1 MKHLTLLGISL
12 LAVAACAPQPPPPPA
27 APAPLA
33 QPAAYPPGSPPNTT
47 TAFDGTY
54 DGSFVQQ
61 ISAGSSGAQCPNYR
75 VAPALTIRNGA
86 ARFAALNLD
95 FQGYVT
101 PQGELRMQAPTG
113 QTFVGQFDPYLKLT
127 GRVTGNCVYDATWQ
141 KHQSPRM

>member
-1 MKHLTLLGISL
+1 MKQLLLLGVSL
-12 LAVAACAPQPPPPPA
+12 LAVSACAPQPPPQPA

-54 DGSFVQQ
+54 DGNFVQQ
-61 ISAGSSGAQCPNYR
+61 ISAGSPNAQCPNYR
-75 VAPALTIRNGA
+75 VAPALTIHNGA

-101 PQGELRMQAPTG
+101 PQGELR
-113 QTFVGQFDPYLKLT
+113 D
-127 GRVTGNCVYDATWQ
+127 D
-141 KHQSPRM
+141 S